1 MPLALLPAFSLRDMS
16 ARVEAEA
23 AIRVAELADARAR
36 GKAAF
41 LSTISHELRNPLNAV
56 VGMTQVRVLVPDRE
70 CGCMQ
75 AMLAISPFARLL

>member
-1 MPLALLPAFSLRDMS
+1 MKVYCHRLFSQLTLPSSSCAAFSLRDMS

-23 AIRVAELADARAR
+23 AVRAAEVAEARAR

-56 VGMTQVRVLVPDRE
+56 VGMTQVRP
-70 CGCMQ
+70 
-75 AMLAISPFARLL
+75 IPRLG